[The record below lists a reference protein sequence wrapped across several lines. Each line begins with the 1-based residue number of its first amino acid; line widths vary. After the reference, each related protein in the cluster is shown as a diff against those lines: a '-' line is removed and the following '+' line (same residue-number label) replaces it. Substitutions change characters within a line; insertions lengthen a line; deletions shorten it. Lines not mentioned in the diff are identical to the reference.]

1 PKWRSTDTVF
11 PVHAIDNTAT
21 LKAIVTSQALRF
33 NDVLDGD
40 LLYSSL
46 TELVSTGNWKKLGGR
61 FRLNSA
67 SDLELHVPAHFSD
80 TVAAVSYTQARYLG
94 NIDETEDAEILQSHV
109 GKARVVEIPD
119 SARRFLV
126 GPHTAMSLEDY
137 VTRDIPLIN
146 LHVINY
152 ADATLVTLT
161 WPHALTDGMGYIG
174 IVKNWCK
181 VLAGSKN
188 EVEDMGGLHED
199 PLTVVAADT
208 GPDKEPFDLEHKQ
221 LRGFGLFLFSVRS
234 LIAWVFTP
242 RIHHRGIFIPGPL
255 FAHVKQLVSEQQEA
269 LFKDDPTKKPFI
281 SNGDI
286 LCSWLVRL
294 VCSETFTLSS
304 RSVVL
309 MSAVDIRSRLQKLFK
324 PHTVYAQN
332 LLTFS
337 YTFVPLGDVL
347 MAPLSLFA
355 RQIRQSL
362 MRQTSEPQIYAAVR
376 RNLWSIA
383 TTGRMP
389 LYAAPDSVLV
399 VLSNLAKVSWH
410 NVFDFKPAVVTKG
423 PHSKVDNVGL
433 PVWQCGCS
441 ESKDSYAISIML
453 HGADLDGNYWA
464 EATLPGP

>member
-1 PKWRSTDTVF
+1 MSSFFLMVLRSIDPRRRQKSDRDKSAPKWRSTDTVF

-21 LKAIVTSQALRF
+21 LKAIVTRVTDTDSFIQ
-33 NDVLDGD
+33 
-40 LLYSSL
+40 
-46 TELVSTGNWKKLGGR
+46 
-61 FRLNSA
+61 SA
-67 SDLELHVPAHFSD
+67 NDLEIHVPAHFSE
-80 TVAAVSYTQARYLG
+80 TVPAVSYTQAQYSG

-181 VLAGSKN
+181 VLSGSKN
-188 EVEDMGGLHED
+188 EIEDLGGLHED

-208 GPDKEPFDLEHKQ
+208 GPDKEPFDLDQKQ
-221 LRGFGLFLFSVRS
+221 LRGFGLFLFSIRS

-242 RIHHRGIFIPGPL
+242 KIHHKGIVIPGPL
-255 FAHVKQLVSEQQEA
+255 FAHVKQLVLEQQEA

-294 VCSETFTLSS
+294 VCSETFTLSN

-332 LLTFS
+332 LLAFS
-337 YTFVPLGDVL
+337 YTFVPLADVL

-355 RQIRQSL
+355 RQIRESL
-362 MRQTSEPQIYAAVR
+362 MRQTSESQIYAAVR
-376 RNLWSIA
+376 RNLWSIS
-383 TTGRMP
+383 TIGRMP
-389 LYAAPDSVLV
+389 LYADPDSVLV
-399 VLSNLAKVSWH
+399 VLSNLAKQK
-410 NVFDFKPAVVTKG
+410 FKVVAKPILGLGSRLT
-423 PHSKVDNVGL
+423 DNIV
-433 PVWQCGCS
+433 
-441 ESKDSYAISIML
+441 
-453 HGADLDGNYWA
+453 LDK
-464 EATLPGP
+464 L